1 MSRRVVITHA
11 KRTPIGKFLGAFS
24 EITAVDLGVSVTKSL
39 FKESGLEPKKV
50 DELIFGNAR
59 QAGNRPNPGRQI
71 AYFSGI
77 PQDTPG
83 YTVNKACGSGLKS
96 IVLAHQSITLGDAD
110 IIVAGGTENMT
121 MVPFMLPKFRAGY
134 RLGNDKVV
142 DGMYHDGLLCPL
154 CNIIMGAT
162 AENLVVQY
170 KISREEQDKYALNS
184 QHKCEK
190 AVKENRFKEEI
201 APVEIKTRKET
212 ILVEKD
218 ENPREGATLES
229 LAKLKPVFKK
239 EEEGGTVHPG
249 NACGIADSAAAVLVM
264 GEDIAKKLGYK
275 PLAYISGYVSVGVD
289 PAYMG
294 IAPVSAIRKLETKT
308 GEKLNDF
315 DLIEL
320 NEAFA
325 AQVIAADREL
335 KLPMDRVNVNGGSIA
350 LGHPIGATG
359 CRFVVTLLHEM
370 QKRNAKKGL
379 ATLCMSGGMGMAV
392 SFTRN

>member
-1 MSRRVVITHA
+1 MNRKVVITHA
-11 KRTPIGKFLGAFS
+11 KRTPIGKFLGMFS
-24 EITAVDLGVSVTKSL
+24 ETTAVDLGVSVTKSL
-39 FKESGLEPKKV
+39 FKESGLKPDKV

-71 AYFSGI
+71 AYFSGM
-77 PQDTPG
+77 PQEKPG
-83 YTVNKACGSGLKS
+83 YTVNKACGSSLKS
-96 IVLAHQSITLGDAD
+96 IVLAYQSITLGDAD

-154 CNIIMGAT
+154 CNLVMGAT

-170 KISREEQDKYALNS
+170 KVSREEQDKYALAS

-190 AVKENRFKEEI
+190 AIKGNRFKEEI
-201 APVEIKTRKET
+201 APVEIKTKKGT
-212 ILVEKD
+212 ILAEKD

-264 GEDIAKKLGYK
+264 AEDVANKLGFK
-275 PLAYISGYVSVGVD
+275 PMAYINGYVSVGVD

-294 IAPVSAIRKLETKT
+294 IAPVSAIKKLEAKT

-335 KLPMDRVNVNGGSIA
+335 KLPMDIVNVNGGSIA

-392 SFTRN
+392 SFTRK